1 MKSLII
7 VGAGVSGLSAAIYAA
22 RSGFDV
28 TILEQHNTFGGFSTG
43 WSRKGYF
50 FEGGMHWL
58 TGSSPDLPLHRI
70 WKEVGALKDNNP
82 IENRDPL
89 YTVYDGKEV
98 VSLYRY
104 LPEME
109 KELLRYA
116 PEDAKMIKKM
126 CRDTKAFVNFHMPV
140 FDVKGCKCKNPVGF
154 NLMEFIKMLPAV
166 VRVPRLTKESLESY
180 LGKFKNKNLRHLLNS
195 VIGYRYNALSFIYTL
210 GAFAAGDCG
219 YPDGG
224 SIRLVKNMEE
234 TFEGLGGK
242 IEYRT
247 KVEKVIVENGKVKGV
262 HTSKGDFFADA
273 VIISQDTRAAIDQL
287 FEKPL
292 QESWTSKMRERL
304 LTDQNIF
311 ISLGVKADLSSLP
324 YAIVL
329 PLKKPL
335 EYGGCKWTE
344 IRLNNYARYK
354 DHSPEGT
361 TSITCLLIG
370 DTYGFWKA
378 AKADGTYK
386 AKKEELCKMFVD
398 AVAEFIPQVK
408 SELVVTDVATPLT
421 YERYTGAFEG
431 SWMSVYKP
439 GGSQDNYPQ
448 TSETI
453 KGLYFAGL
461 RTMMPG
467 GLPIA
472 VYTGRQAVQQLCR
485 DCKVLFV

>member
-7 VGAGVSGLSAAIYAA
+7 VGAGVSGLSAGIYAA

-58 TGSSPDLPLHRI
+58 TGSSPALPLNRI

-180 LGKFKNKNLRHLLNS
+180 LGKFKNKNLRHLLNC

-234 TFEGLGGK
+234 TFTALGGK

-247 KVEKVIVENGKVKGV
+247 KVEKVLIENGKVKGV
-262 HTSKGDFFADA
+262 HTSKGDFEAES
-273 VIISQDTRAAIDQL
+273 VIVSQDTRAAIDQL
-287 FEKPL
+287 F
-292 QESWTSKMRERL
+292 
-304 LTDQNIF
+304 
-311 ISLGVKADLSSLP
+311 
-324 YAIVL
+324 
-329 PLKKPL
+329 
-335 EYGGCKWTE
+335 
-344 IRLNNYARYK
+344 
-354 DHSPEGT
+354 
-361 TSITCLLIG
+361 
-370 DTYGFWKA
+370 
-378 AKADGTYK
+378 
-386 AKKEELCKMFVD
+386 
-398 AVAEFIPQVK
+398 
-408 SELVVTDVATPLT
+408 
-421 YERYTGAFEG
+421 
-431 SWMSVYKP
+431 
-439 GGSQDNYPQ
+439 
-448 TSETI
+448 
-453 KGLYFAGL
+453 
-461 RTMMPG
+461 
-467 GLPIA
+467 
-472 VYTGRQAVQQLCR
+472 
-485 DCKVLFV
+485 